1 MSKTYKDR
9 PQTKKYNTSNKKDNK
24 KPPYVRP
31 KNKSWDNQDSM

>member
-9 PQTKKYNTSNKKDNK
+9 PQTKKYNTSNKKDK

>member
-9 PQTKKYNTSNKKDNK
+9 TQTKKYNTNKKDDK

-31 KNKSWDNQDSM
+31 RNKSWDNQDSM